1 MWYAYIYTHFNHTYT
16 GNPGGRKVWLQMH
29 FYEEPSSH
37 PIYCPLYQLWNYWY
51 LNWCSPDVWLNAFL
65 LHLYGLHCSI
75 FPNTVAKKVT
85 IRNFH
90 IYFLDKS
97 LVKVPKTNLFCF
109 ILLYCLWSKFL
120 FYLFIWL
127 FNVLHFVHNKQCF
140 EQATGLFNPI
150 YGVSLCM

>member
-1 MWYAYIYTHFNHTYT
+1 MPIFTHTSTIHIQETLVVEKCDYRCTFMRSPHLIPFIVHCISCGIIGIWTGVENWY
-16 GNPGGRKVWLQMH
+16 
-29 FYEEPSSH
+29 
-37 PIYCPLYQLWNYWY
+37 
-51 LNWCSPDVWLNAFL
+51 FL

-75 FPNTVAKKVT
+75 LPNTVAKKVT